1 MIIRIH
7 ERAADAGPVLGNDVL
22 GTPLPYEEK
31 LAAGSIAAYWPGL
44 DAFTAAGEPRSW
56 TVLDWAEH
64 LNDPLYEEPFAASPA
79 GDRRAVVHLAVRLAP
94 EDRALTGQEWS
105 EVAHRIAR
113 AAGIEVPGDDQG
125 CRWVALQV
133 RPRRLDLIASLIRLD
148 GAWHQQPPGVP
159 RRLAAEAR
167 HLENDLGLLTPG
179 SLATPPRSI
188 TPLSDVAAPLAG
200 ARSVIELHA
209 QLLAGHPQPPRREA
223 GHRLEWL
230 ARRLLDIQNDLTT
243 TADDLRRPST
253 APPPVPG
260 PPARP
265 AAARTGSRH
274 LV

>member
-7 ERAADAGPVLGNDVL
+7 ERAADAGPVLGGDVL
-22 GTPLPYEEK
+22 GTPLPYEK
-31 LAAGSIAAYWPGL
+31 TLDAGDIAAYWPGL
-44 DAFTAAGEPRSW
+44 DAFTAAGEPAVW

-64 LNDPLYEEPFAASPA
+64 INDPLYEHPLTASPA
-79 GDRRAVVHLAVRLAP
+79 GDRRAVLHLAVRLAP
-94 EDRALTGQEWS
+94 EDRPLTGQEWS

-113 AAGIEVPGDDQG
+113 AAGIEIPGDDQG

-148 GAWHQQPPGVP
+148 GAWQQQPPGVP

-167 HLENDLGLLTPG
+167 RLESDLGLLTPAT
-179 SLATPPRSI
+179 LATPSGSI
-188 TPLSDVAAPLAG
+188 TPLSDVTAPLAG

-243 TADDLRRPST
+243 TADDLRRPPS
-253 APPPVPG
+253 ASPPVPG
-260 PPARP
+260 PPARS

-274 LV
+274 FT